1 MQVLKFG
8 GSSVANA
15 ANINKCIAIIQKAT
29 GKDTTIVVVSALGG
43 VTDNLLQCATA
54 ASAGNESYMDL
65 LKNIECRH
73 LDTVRE
79 LIPVTSQSSVLSMV
93 KKTCNELEDIL
104 KGIFLL
110 RELSPRTKDHVVS
123 FGEIL
128 SSKIISAGLAA
139 RDIQNIWKD
148 SREIIITDSR
158 FGHALVDFGSSKKKM
173 QAYFLSTHADLFL
186 VPGFIATDPQ
196 GNTTTLG
203 RGGSDYTASIYG
215 SVLDCRVIEIWTDVS
230 GMMTADPRLV
240 SNARV
245 IPDISYQEAMEL
257 SHFGA
262 KVIYPPTLQ
271 PVMNKG
277 IPVWIKN
284 TFVPDDP
291 GTLIEKVSSSKGSS
305 IRGISSIHRI
315 TLLSLEGSGMIGIP
329 GFSKRLFEALSD
341 QQINVILITQAS
353 SEHSI
358 CVGVDNSQATI
369 AKISIDDAFAI
380 EIQAG
385 TVLPLIVEEELA
397 IVALVGDNM
406 KSHPGISGKLFGVLG
421 RNGIN
426 VRAIAQGS
434 SERNISAVIS
444 TKDVKKAVNVLHED
458 FFEATYK
465 QLNLFITGTGNVG
478 RRLIQQLAQQ
488 KHFLLDQLRLQV
500 RVIGLANS
508 RKMLV
513 QEEGIDLNNWQTDLE
528 KGETMHLRDFIKI
541 IHSKNLRNSVF
552 VDVTANKE
560 VALGYEH
567 LLQKSIS
574 VVACNKIASSSP
586 YQYYRRLKDLSKEF
600 NAAYFFET
608 NVGAGLPVI
617 GTLNDL
623 LRSGDKIR
631 KIEAVLSGTLNFV
644 FNHYNG
650 KTKFAQIVK
659 QAQDEGYTEPDPR
672 LDLSGMDVMRK
683 IMILARESGNSIEME
698 EINNHVFLPVSCNEG
713 TVADFYVAMEKEE
726 AHFRKLYDAAAGEEK
741 KLKFVAS
748 YENGKASVGLQ
759 HVGPAHDFY
768 HLYGKDNIVL
778 FYTDRYPEQP
788 LVIKGAGAGA
798 EVTASG
804 VFADIIRA
812 ANV

>member
-15 ANINKCIAIIQKAT
+15 ANITKCIAIIRKAIERD
-29 GKDTTIVVVSALGG
+29 KTIVVVSALGG
-43 VTDNLLQCATA
+43 ITDNLLHCATA
-54 ASAGNESYMDL
+54 AAAGDERYAES
-65 LKNIECRH
+65 LKGIEQRH
-73 LDTVRE
+73 LDSVRE
-79 LIPVTSQSSVLSMV
+79 LVPVTSQSSMLSMV
-93 KKTCNELEDIL
+93 KKTCNELEDIF

-110 RELSPRTKDHVVS
+110 RELSARTTDWVLS
-123 FGEIL
+123 FGELLSSRIL
-128 SSKIISAGLAA
+128 SASLAA
-139 RDIQNIWKD
+139 QDVTNVWKD
-148 SREIIITDSR
+148 SRDLIVTNSR
-158 FGHALVDFGSSKKKM
+158 FGHALVDFPATQKKM
-173 QAYFLSTHADLFL
+173 AAYFQVAASSLFI
-186 VPGFIATDPQ
+186 VPGFIAADAL
-196 GNTTTLG
+196 GITTTLG
-203 RGGSDYTASIYG
+203 RGGSDYTAAIYG
-215 SVLDCRVIEIWTDVS
+215 NMLDVKRIEIWTDVS

-284 TFVPDDP
+284 TFAPADP
-291 GTLIEKVSSSKGSS
+291 GTLIEKISSSENNS

-315 TLLSLEGSGMIGIP
+315 ALLSLEGSGMIGIP
-329 GFSKRLFEALSD
+329 GFSKRLFESLSR

-358 CVGVDNSQATI
+358 CVGVDSSQAAI
-369 AKISIDDAFAI
+369 AKISIDDAFAP
-380 EIQAG
+380 EIQTG
-385 TVLPLIVEEELA
+385 TLMPLIVEDDLA

-406 KSHPGISGKLFGVLG
+406 KSHPGISGKLFGALG

-444 TKDVKKAVNVLHED
+444 TKDVKKGVNVLHEE

-478 RRLIQQLAQQ
+478 RRLLQQLAQQ
-488 KHFLLDQLRLQV
+488 HQFLQEQLRLQV
-500 RVIGLANS
+500 RVTGLANS
-508 RKMLV
+508 RKMLI
-513 QEEGIDLNNWQTDLE
+513 QEDGIDLNKWQDELE
-528 KGETMHLRDFIKI
+528 KGDPMQLRDFLKI

-560 VALGYEH
+560 VAMGYEH

-586 YQYYRRLKDLSKEF
+586 YSYYRRLKDLSKEF
-600 NAAYFFET
+600 NAAYYFET

-644 FNHYNG
+644 FNHYDG
-650 KTKFAQIVK
+650 KTKFASVVK
-659 QAQDEGYTEPDPR
+659 EAQDEGYTEPDPR
-672 LDLSGMDVMRK
+672 LDLSGTDVMRK
-683 IMILARESGNSIEME
+683 IMILAREAGHAIEME
-698 EINNHVFLPVSCNEG
+698 DINNHIFLPASCMEG
-713 TVADFYVAMEKEE
+713 SVADFYLAMEKEE
-726 AHFRKLYDAAAGEEK
+726 TAFKKLFDAAAAEGK
-741 KLKFVAS
+741 KLKFVAG

-812 ANV
+812 ANA